1 MPIFI
6 VNGDDDIIVPTENSI
21 LMHELI
27 VKGNK
32 NAHLHLYPDTG
43 HGFLNEYAEMFA
55 AHVALF
61 LDMERV
67 V

>member
-21 LMHELI
+21 VMYRKIQRVNH
-27 VKGNK
+27 
-32 NAHLHLYPDTG
+32 NAHLYIYPDTG

-55 AHVALF
+55 GHVASF
-61 LDMERV
+61 LDTERV
-67 V
+67 M